1 LLKQGIRLSNQDSNF
16 ATTLRLSRRG
26 LLAGASAIGGLA
38 FAKAVPSRAVVTTSD
53 IHGAEARNEI

>member
-1 LLKQGIRLSNQDSNF
+1 MSNQDSNF

-38 FAKAVPSRAVVTTSD
+38 FAKAVPSRAAVTTAD